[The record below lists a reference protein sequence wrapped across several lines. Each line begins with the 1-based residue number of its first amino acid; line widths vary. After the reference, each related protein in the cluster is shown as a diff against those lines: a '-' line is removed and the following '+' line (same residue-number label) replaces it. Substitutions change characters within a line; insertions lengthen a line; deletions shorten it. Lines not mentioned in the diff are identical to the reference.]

1 MQVAFGTDHG
11 GFDLKETLGQEI
23 ESLGHEGLDHGAFK
37 YQPDDDYP
45 DFAEAVAR
53 SVSEGLASKGVLLCG
68 SGVGASIAAIKVPG
82 VRASVCHD
90 EYSARQGVEHDDMN
104 IICLGARIIENELAK
119 ELIRVFLSAKFSG
132 VERHKRRLGKVIDI
146 ENKA

>member
-11 GFDLKETLGQEI
+11 GFDLKDTLVQEI
-23 ESLGHEGLDHGAFK
+23 ESLGHEVLDHGAFK

-68 SGVGASIAAIKVPG
+68 SVVGASIAANKV
-82 VRASVCHD
+82 
-90 EYSARQGVEHDDMN
+90 
-104 IICLGARIIENELAK
+104 
-119 ELIRVFLSAKFSG
+119 
-132 VERHKRRLGKVIDI
+132 
-146 ENKA
+146 

>member
-1 MQVAFGTDHG
+1 LQVAFGTDHG
-11 GFDLKETLGQEI
+11 GFDLKDTLVQEI
-23 ESLGHEGLDHGAFK
+23 ESLGHEVLDHGAFK

-68 SGVGASIAAIKVPG
+68 SGVGASIAANKVPG

>member
-11 GFDLKETLGQEI
+11 GFGLKDTLIREI
-23 ESLGHEGLDHGAFK
+23 ESLGHEVLDHGAFK

-53 SVSEGLASKGVLLCG
+53 SISGGVASKGVLLCG
-68 SGVGASIAAIKVPG
+68 SGVGASIAANKVSG

-104 IICLGARIIENELAK
+104 IICLGARIIEGELAK
-119 ELIRVFLSAKFSG
+119 ELIRVFLVANFSG
-132 VERHKRRLGKVIDI
+132 VERHKRRLGKVLNI
-146 ENKA
+146 EGKA

>member
-11 GFDLKETLGQEI
+11 GFDLKDTLVQEI
-23 ESLGHEGLDHGAFK
+23 ESLGQEVLEHGAIK

-68 SGVGASIAAIKVPG
+68 SGVGASIAANKVSG

-104 IICLGARIIENELAK
+104 IICLGARIIENDLAK